1 MAHSIGIDAHI
12 HLDSYPAEE
21 QQPLL
26 NRAIASGIEAVIA
39 VSMHKASS
47 VANRELAI
55 RNPDVVHPA
64 YGFHPEQP
72 LPEAA
77 ELDALF
83 AWIRERDEEDEAFAI
98 GEVGLP
104 YYSRTGSEE
113 EGKPF
118 DEAPYLAL
126 LDRFAALAAELDR
139 PLILHA
145 VYEDAAKAIDIIER
159 HGVRRAHF
167 HWFKG
172 DDATITRMIASGYYV
187 SVTPDVGYEE
197 EIQSLVRHYPLELLM
212 AETDGP
218 WPFEGEHAGK
228 QTEPAMIA
236 SVAKEI
242 AAIKGL
248 TVEETVRTLRDN
260 TRRFYG
266 LAVSESAE

>member
-1 MAHSIGIDAHI
+1 MPQSIGIDAHI
-12 HLDSYPAEE
+12 HLDSYPADE
-21 QQPLL
+21 QQPML
-26 NRAIASGIEAVIA
+26 NRAIADGVEAVIA
-39 VSMHKASS
+39 VSMHKASCE
-47 VANRELAI
+47 ANRELAF
-55 RNPDVVHPA
+55 RNPGIVHPA

-72 LPEAA
+72 LPEAT

-83 AWIRERDEEDEAFAI
+83 AWIHERNEEGETFAI

-104 YYSRTGSEE
+104 YYTRTESEAG
-113 EGKPF
+113 GKPF

-145 VYEDAAKAIDIIER
+145 VYEDAAKAIEFLQR

-172 DDATITRMIASGYYV
+172 DEATIARMIASGFFV
-187 SVTPDVGYEE
+187 SITPDVGYEE
-197 EIQSLVRHYPLELLM
+197 EIQSLVRRYPLELLM

-228 QTEPAMIA
+228 QTEPGMIA
-236 SVAKEI
+236 SVAAEI

-248 TVEETVRTLRDN
+248 TVEETIRTLRDN
-260 TRRFYG
+260 TRRFYS
-266 LAVSESAE
+266 LAASAV